1 MTPSTLTVDVE
12 LAREGFALAAA
23 LEVPPGITVVLGPS
37 GAGKSTLLDVVAGLA
52 RPGRGRVTLG
62 DRTLLDTQAGVDLP
76 SRARGVGLV
85 PQQGLLFPHLDAR
98 RNLLYGA
105 GRAGPTSVP
114 FDDVVAAL
122 ELAPLLDRRPGQLSG
137 GERQRVA
144 LGRALLSGPDALLLD
159 EPLAALDAGLRGRV
173 VPFVAAACRR
183 FGGPALLVTHALDEA
198 LALGDR
204 AVVLEGGRVVA
215 QGPPRELF
223 AAPRD
228 AAVARVA
235 GVENVL
241 ELTVL
246 DHDAEDDL
254 TRARLGPHAVT
265 APRLR
270 GPTARVG
277 LRARDI
283 IIGLEPPTGLSA
295 RNALPCEVVSLEA
308 APGRVDVRL
317 RVISPGSDV
326 GPELVARV
334 VPSAAR
340 ELGLAPGKPVV
351 AIVKSTALVPLDLG

>member
-1 MTPSTLTVDVE
+1 MTLAIDVE
-12 LAREGFALAAA
+12 LARPGFTLAAA
-23 LEVPPGITVVLGPS
+23 LEVPDGVTVVLGPS

-52 RPGRGRVTLG
+52 RPDRGRVTLRG
-62 DRTLLDTQAGVDLP
+62 RALLDTQAGVDLP
-76 SRARGVGLV
+76 ARARGVGLV

-105 GRAGPTSVP
+105 GRARPGSVSL
-114 FDDVVAAL
+114 DDVVAAL
-122 ELAPLLDRRPGQLSG
+122 ELAPLLERRPDALSG

-183 FGGPALLVTHALDEA
+183 FGGPVLVVTHALDEA

-204 AVVLEGGRVVA
+204 AAVLEAGRVVA

-223 AAPRD
+223 AAPSS

-241 ELTVL
+241 ELTV
-246 DHDAEDDL
+246 DGHDAEDDL
-254 TRARLGPHAVT
+254 TRARLGPHPVT

-283 IIGLEPPTGLSA
+283 IIGLEAPRGLSA
-295 RNALPCEVVSLEA
+295 RNALPCEVVSLEPG
-308 APGRVDVRL
+308 PGRVDVRL
-317 RVISPGSDV
+317 RVQG

-340 ELGLAPGKPVV
+340 ELGLAPGKAVV
-351 AIVKSTALVPLDLG
+351 AVIKSTALVPLDLG